1 MKDGK
6 LHLLAID
13 DNPDNLVTLRALISD
28 AFPSAILET
37 SLTGIQGIQKAI
49 AGDPDMIFLDVLMP
63 GIDGLDICRM
73 IKSDDRISH
82 IPVIILTA
90 LGSNRQ
96 TRIDALEA
104 GADAFLPKPPD
115 PVELT
120 AQVRAM
126 ARLKAA
132 GDMQRDEND
141 QLVSLVRTRTIAIEK
156 ELEERRKTE
165 LELQK
170 ANLRLKE
177 TQAATLNLLE
187 DLSYEMEIRKSYA
200 AELVRAKE
208 RAEES
213 DRLKSAFLANMS
225 HEIRTP
231 MNGIIGFSGF
241 LAEPDL
247 NAAERDRFLKII
259 NDNCQQLLHIVSDI
273 IDISKIEAGVVDL
286 ESVDFCL
293 NELMDN
299 LYQNYHPRAAAKG
312 LSLSLYKDLECD
324 DCSIANDQSKLR
336 QVLDNLLT
344 NALKFTDRGE
354 IKFGYH
360 LVNSRLQF
368 FVADTGIGID
378 PANHEAVFNRF
389 WQVETGLARQYGGTG
404 LGLSISRAFIRE
416 MGGVIR
422 CDSVPGKGSQF
433 NFDLPYVHSVHKQN
447 TPAPGSCGPEGIGGK
462 TILVVEDEE
471 YNFEFLRIILLK
483 YHLKTLHAWNGEE
496 AIKIFSG
503 NREIDLVLMD
513 FKLPDIPGQ
522 EVTRRLLELRRGVPV
537 IATTAYA
544 MTGDREK
551 AVNAGCI
558 DYLQKPIRVEELVGL
573 LNKYLVRKGLP
584 G

>member
-247 NAAERDRFLKII
+247 NAAGF
-259 NDNCQQLLHIVSDI
+259 
-273 IDISKIEAGVVDL
+273 
-286 ESVDFCL
+286 
-293 NELMDN
+293 
-299 LYQNYHPRAAAKG
+299 
-312 LSLSLYKDLECD
+312 
-324 DCSIANDQSKLR
+324 
-336 QVLDNLLT
+336 
-344 NALKFTDRGE
+344 
-354 IKFGYH
+354 
-360 LVNSRLQF
+360 
-368 FVADTGIGID
+368 
-378 PANHEAVFNRF
+378 
-389 WQVETGLARQYGGTG
+389 
-404 LGLSISRAFIRE
+404 
-416 MGGVIR
+416 
-422 CDSVPGKGSQF
+422 
-433 NFDLPYVHSVHKQN
+433 
-447 TPAPGSCGPEGIGGK
+447 
-462 TILVVEDEE
+462 
-471 YNFEFLRIILLK
+471 
-483 YHLKTLHAWNGEE
+483 
-496 AIKIFSG
+496 
-503 NREIDLVLMD
+503 
-513 FKLPDIPGQ
+513 
-522 EVTRRLLELRRGVPV
+522 
-537 IATTAYA
+537 
-544 MTGDREK
+544 
-551 AVNAGCI
+551 
-558 DYLQKPIRVEELVGL
+558 
-573 LNKYLVRKGLP
+573 
-584 G
+584 